1 MPTSGAPNLTTIH
14 GAKAPFALPALPYA
28 DNALAAVISS
38 NTLGFHYGK
47 HHKAYVDNL
56 NKLVAGTAHADSSL
70 EAIIKATAG
79 KPAEAGVFNN
89 AAQIWNHT
97 FYWHSLRAG
106 GGGKPGKAL
115 LDRIEK
121 DFGSFDAMK
130 DEFTKAGAD
139 AVRQRL
145 GLAGGQGRQA
155 RRQQDRQRRHPDGP
169 RRNAAADHRRVG
181 TRLLPGLPE
190 PPAGLRRGG
199 ARQADQLGLR
209 GSERRLEGDGARHLQ
224 CRCRGTVLHLC
235 TAAAGP
241 AAGPGCAAP

>member
-1 MPTSGAPNLTTIH
+1 MATPGTPNLTTIH

-130 DEFTKAGAD
+130 DEFTKAALTQFGSGWAWLVVRDGKLAVSKTANAD
-139 AVRQRL
+139 TPMVHGETPLLTIDVWEHAYYLDFQNRRPDYVAAVL
-145 GLAGGQGRQA
+145 DKLINWGFAEANAG
-155 RRQQDRQRRHPDGP
+155 
-169 RRNAAADHRRVG
+169 
-181 TRLLPGLPE
+181 
-190 PPAGLRRGG
+190 
-199 ARQADQLGLR
+199 
-209 GSERRLEGDGARHLQ
+209 
-224 CRCRGTVLHLC
+224 
-235 TAAAGP
+235 
-241 AAGPGCAAP
+241 